1 MPSMAEEEK
10 HPTTHPQNGRDSDG
24 KAVSRQSSRRS
35 ANDSP
40 HTPPAE
46 WAVAGLGLV
55 LVLGAVGYQLYEGVT
70 SKSLP
75 PAIVLKQTE
84 IRKSADG
91 YVVEFEVQNAGDQTV
106 AGLLV
111 EGELRQPDTAPET
124 CETTFD
130 YVPRGS
136 KSRGGLFFEGNPRQG
151 TFTLR
156 AKGYQEP

>member
-1 MPSMAEEEK
+1 
-10 HPTTHPQNGRDSDG
+10 
-24 KAVSRQSSRRS
+24 
-35 ANDSP
+35 
-40 HTPPAE
+40 
-46 WAVAGLGLV
+46 LV

-91 YVVEFEVQNAGDQTV
+91 YVVEFEVRNAGDQTV

-111 EGELRQPDTAPET
+111 EGELRQHGAAPET
-124 CETTFD
+124 SEVTFD

-136 KSRGGLFFEGNPRQG
+136 KSQGGLFFEGNPRRG
-151 TFTLR
+151 IFTLR